1 MGPLGNTCS
10 SSSWCQSH
18 FDFSSTGIPFTPRQQ
33 EYLWLASPGISFRQN
48 CNQYSGKIIRVCLH
62 FSLHVTPAG
71 KQFISKSRRKM
82 EPSSFMINQRK
93 MYNQNV
99 QPKFVLVPA
108 KLVDS
113 SRAAEL
119 DQQNL
124 LTRPV
129 LQSFPRKTC
138 QGKP

>member
-1 MGPLGNTCS
+1 MGPLGTTCS

-62 FSLHVTPAG
+62 FNLHVTPAG

-82 EPSSFMINQRK
+82 GPSPFIINQRK
-93 MYNQNV
+93 MY
-99 QPKFVLVPA
+99 
-108 KLVDS
+108 S
-113 SRAAEL
+113 
-119 DQQNL
+119 QNL
-124 LTRPV
+124 YWSPQNLFTRPV
-129 LQSFPRKTC
+129 LQSFPRKMC
-138 QGKP
+138 PRSLIFGAIPKS